1 MKTFIIHLSLI
12 PQSASMAR
20 DVFNSLKKFGVD
32 AEMFEGTYGHEAT
45 SLFEKENRTVHKI
58 FYQGKE
64 IAGFE
69 DKSGHKGCFHSHYRL
84 WQKCCELNE
93 PIMIFED
100 DVRIYRGYVPVEFE
114 EVLILSVGTEWKLS
128 NRYINLLEENQDT
141 ATPLSFLGE
150 CMMGTSGYA
159 ITPKAAK
166 KLLDTYK
173 KSWSAVDHSM
183 NRAVV
188 KLEIHNKLMG
198 KSIPPTESN
207 KSLTK
212 NYNFTI

>member
-1 MKTFIIHLSLI
+1 MKAFIINLSLI
-12 PQSASMAR
+12 PQSANMAR
-20 DVFNSLKKFGVD
+20 DVFNSLKKFNVD
-32 AEMFEGTYGHEAT
+32 AELFEGTYGHEA
-45 SLFEKENRTVHKI
+45 SALFEKENRIVHKI
-58 FYQGKE
+58 HYQGKE
-64 IAGFE
+64 ITGFE
-69 DKSGHKGCFHSHYRL
+69 NKPGHKGCFHSHYRL
-84 WQKCCELNE
+84 WQRCVDMDES
-93 PIMIFED
+93 IMIFED
-100 DVRIYRGYVPVEFE
+100 DVLIYRGYESVEFE

-141 ATPLSFLGE
+141 AKPLSFSGE

-183 NRAVV
+183 NREVV

-198 KSIPPTESN
+198 KSIPPIESN